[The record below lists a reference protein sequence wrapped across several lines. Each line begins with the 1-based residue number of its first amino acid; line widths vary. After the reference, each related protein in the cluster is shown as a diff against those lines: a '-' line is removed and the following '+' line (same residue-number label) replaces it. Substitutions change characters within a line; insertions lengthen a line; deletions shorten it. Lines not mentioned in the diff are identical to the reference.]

1 MKTKK
6 ANPHQVDAVVNCSDL
21 IISIQSEQGN
31 IVFST
36 KVAFKNKNHK
46 LSIIRPACYQM
57 VDGIVRKLCEQ
68 KIITST

>member
-1 MKTKK
+1 MKKK
-6 ANPHQVDAVVNCSDL
+6 KVNPHQVDEVVNCSDL

-31 IVFST
+31 MVFSS
-36 KVAFKNKNHK
+36 KVAFKNKDHT
-46 LSIIRPACYQM
+46 LSIIRPAYHQM